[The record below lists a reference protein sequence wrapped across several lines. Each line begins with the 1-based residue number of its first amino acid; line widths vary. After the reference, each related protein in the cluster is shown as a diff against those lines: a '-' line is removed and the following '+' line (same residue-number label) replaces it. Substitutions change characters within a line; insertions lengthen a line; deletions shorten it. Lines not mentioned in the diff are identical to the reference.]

1 MKKIGFISPYAKGCR
16 LAESIARELGGG
28 VEIICD
34 VGVMGNAIE
43 IAKTMF
49 EEQGVYAIIDRQP
62 TAALLSQIWGDSIV
76 ELSLSS
82 YALVKTILKARSYSS
97 RIAYIIAEGCQ
108 QQEEPIEELE
118 KLLDVSITCIGFS
131 GEKQDQARIVRQ
143 LQELG
148 YTVAISA
155 AACLVAPCRH
165 VGIPL
170 FLVELDKESLQ
181 QAIKSAIAIANFKD
195 ISSKMRSYIDSEDDG
210 ILISDEN
217 GILQFCN
224 QVFCQMA
231 GLEDSFMLGKSIREI
246 SKYSPFFSVL
256 LKSKSAFQFKKN
268 LYSITTFPYRDSN
281 LSGRIIKVV
290 SLSGYTEKGQYSS
303 PAISAQQAG
312 GFRAKYTFS
321 HIVGQHPD
329 MLELKQEALN
339 YAATDSPIL
348 IIGESGVGKE
358 LFAQSIHNASK
369 WADGPFVAVNCAALS
384 ESLLESELY
393 GYADG
398 AFTGARKGGKIGL
411 FELSEGG
418 TLFLDEISEL
428 PLNLQATLLRSIQ
441 EKQIIRVGGTQV
453 IQIHNRIICA
463 SNRNLITEVN
473 NHAFRND
480 LFFRISVLCLPIPP
494 LRERKSDIRLLTD
507 RLSRSFTTLDGSI
520 PTLSPQIVDALME
533 YSWPGNVRQLT
544 NFLES
549 IIVTSNTGRISWEH
563 FQKAFRRFMKVH
575 NQVQE
580 LPHAPYMIDTTAKNL
595 DQLELEIINIKYE
608 EFDHNVQATAAAL
621 GISRATLWRKL
632 HMRQDGNTT
641 GTP

>member
-16 LAESIARELGGG
+16 LAESIASELG
-28 VEIICD
+28 VEIVCD
-34 VGVMGNAIE
+34 VGVMRNAIE

-49 EEQGVYAIIDRQP
+49 EDHGVYAIIDRQP

-76 ELSLSS
+76 ELSLSN
-82 YALVKTILKARSYSS
+82 YALAKTILRAKSYSNN
-97 RIAYIIAEGCQ
+97 IAYIIAEDCRQ
-108 QQEEPIEELE
+108 QQEPIAELSQ
-118 KLLDVSITCIGFS
+118 LFDVTITCIGFS
-131 GEKQDQARIVRQ
+131 GKKEDQQKIVKQ
-143 LQELG
+143 LKELG
-148 YTVAISA
+148 YEVAISA
-155 AACLVAPCRH
+155 AACLLSPCRAA
-165 VGIPL
+165 GIPL
-170 FLVELDKESLQ
+170 FLIELDRESLE
-181 QAIKSAIAIANFKD
+181 QAIKSAIAISNFKD
-195 ISSKMRSYIDSEDDG
+195 MSSKMRSCLDSEDDG
-210 ILISDEN
+210 ILLSDEN
-217 GILQFCN
+217 GTIQFCN
-224 QVFCQMA
+224 QIFCHMS
-231 GLEDSFMLGKSIREI
+231 GLEDSFILGKNMKDIGNF
-246 SKYSPFFSVL
+246 SPFFNIL
-256 LKSKSAFQFKKN
+256 LKSKSVFQFKKN
-268 LYSITTFPYRDSN
+268 FYSITTFPYKDSY
-281 LSGRIIKVV
+281 LSGRIIKVI
-290 SLSGYTEKGQYSS
+290 SLGDYTEKRN
-303 PAISAQQAG
+303 PPPPPIASAHRAD
-312 GFRAKYTFS
+312 GFKAKYSFS
-321 HIVGQHPD
+321 DIVGLHPD
-329 MLELKQEALN
+329 MLDLKKEALN
-339 YAATDSPIL
+339 YASTDSPIL

-384 ESLLESELY
+384 ESLLESELF

-418 TLFLDEISEL
+418 TLFLDEISEM

-463 SNRNLITEVN
+463 SNRDLITEVN

-494 LRERKSDIRLLTD
+494 LRERKSDIRLLAQQ
-507 RLSRSFTTLDGSI
+507 LSRSFTTLNGST
-520 PTLSPQIVDALME
+520 PSLSPEILDALME

-549 IIVTSNTGRISWEH
+549 VVVTSNTGKISYEH
-563 FQKAFRRFMKVH
+563 FQKVFRRFLKVH
-575 NQVQE
+575 NQAQE

-632 HMRQDGNTT
+632 HMHQDILD
-641 GTP
+641 

>member
-1 MKKIGFISPYAKGCR
+1 MRKIGFISPYAKGCR
-16 LAESIARELGGG
+16 LAESIARDLGIGI
-28 VEIICD
+28 EIICD
-34 VGVMGNAIE
+34 VGVMRNAIE
-43 IAKTMF
+43 IARTMF
-49 EEQGVYAIIDRQP
+49 EEYGVYAIIDRQP
-62 TAALLSQIWGDSIV
+62 TAALLSKIWGDSIV
-76 ELSLSS
+76 ELSLSN
-82 YALVKTILKARSYSS
+82 YAIVKTILKAKAYSS
-97 RIAYIIAEGCQ
+97 RIAYIIAEGSQ
-108 QQEEPIEELE
+108 QQEPAEEVAR
-118 KLLDVSITCIGFS
+118 LLDVTITCISFS
-131 GEKQDQARIVRQ
+131 GNKEDQEKITRQ
-143 LQELG
+143 LKDEG
-148 YTVAISA
+148 YQAAISA
-155 AACLVAPCRH
+155 AACMVAPCRRM
-165 VGIPL
+165 GIPL
-170 FLVELDKESLQ
+170 FLIELDKESLQ

-195 ISSKMRSYIDSEDDG
+195 ISSKMRSLLDSEDDG
-210 ILISDEN
+210 ILLIDET
-217 GILQFCN
+217 GTIQFCN
-224 QVFCQMA
+224 QIFCQMS
-231 GLEDSFMLGKSIREI
+231 GLEDSAMLGKNMRDMIRH
-246 SKYSPFFSVL
+246 SPFFSVL
-256 LKSKSAFQFKKN
+256 LKSKSAFQYKKN
-268 LYSITTFPYRDSN
+268 LYSITTFPYKDAN
-281 LSGRIIKVV
+281 QSGRIIKVT
-290 SLSGYTEKGQYSS
+290 SLGDYAEKGQHLI
-303 PAISAQQAG
+303 PAINAHRAD
-312 GFRAKYTFS
+312 GFQAKYTFS
-321 HIVGQHPD
+321 DIVGQHPD
-329 MLELKQEALN
+329 MLELKQEAMN

-494 LRERKSDIRLLTD
+494 LRERKSDIRLLVN
-507 RLSRSFTTLDGSI
+507 RLSRSFTTLDGSS
-520 PTLSPQIVDALME
+520 PTFPPELVDALME

-549 IIVTSNTGRISWEH
+549 IIVTSATGQIHREH

-595 DQLELEIINIKYE
+595 DQLEMEIINIKYE

-632 HMRQDGNTT
+632 HMRQDM
-641 GTP
+641 PD